1 MTSLLTNRVFNE
13 LQSSQCTLT
22 EQQRS
27 VLTNEPNQREREI
40 LNFCEQQQEKLTRAL
55 NKTYKDGKSISR
67 IDETQKRLKKLMP
80 AKLAMA
86 QIIRAIKKRDY
97 LLLQS
102 DQLPEIDQIKP
113 IVPEIVQYA
122 DDIKEI
128 RAL

>member
-1 MTSLLTNRVFNE
+1 
-13 LQSSQCTLT
+13 
-22 EQQRS
+22 
-27 VLTNEPNQREREI
+27 
-40 LNFCEQQQEKLTRAL
+40 
-55 NKTYKDGKSISR
+55 
-67 IDETQKRLKKLMP
+67 MP

-113 IVPEIVQYA
+113 IVPEIVQFA

-128 RAL
+128 RALQKGIFSMQFRRDSPSEDMFVLP